1 MDFVKPLM
9 LQGGFGTFIGGH
21 WNREG
26 NQYVIQIF
34 ISTKIATNLTN
45 FMCFAEK
52 GGEVALD

>member
-26 NQYVIQIF
+26 NQYVIQI
-34 ISTKIATNLTN
+34 
-45 FMCFAEK
+45 
-52 GGEVALD
+52 